1 MTLKGHSVTKGHVV
15 RYVTHDVQSVFH
27 DCLLSRLQ
35 KAYRINHSTETAVLR
50 CCLIRTCAARFC
62 QRPSTRETTAIVTN
76 RLRPGFSVFF
86 HFASSADLLEAAV
99 TVIANPLKKLEE
111 RVYWMRDPAAL
122 ERACYLF
129 IILRSN
135 VV

>member
-35 KAYRINHSTETAVLR
+35 KAYRINHSTETVVLR
-50 CCLIRTCAARFC
+50 CCLIRTCAARFVSAAFDTGDHC
-62 QRPSTRETTAIVTN
+62 NSNDPFTTRFFGI
-76 RLRPGFSVFF
+76 F

-99 TVIANPLKKLEE
+99 AVIANPLKKLEE
-111 RVYWMRDPAAL
+111 RVYWMCDPAAL